1 MILYHKK
8 NKKHNFSQKKLKKC
22 YNYKGDNMNLEKIN
36 KCEKKIYML
45 ITTIAL
51 YLFISIFKNIYFG
64 LYTIK
69 FSELTQKEQLIGTLV
84 YQIFAIAISILF
96 LVKNKNKTLEEF
108 KKYLKIAGIGIAT
121 IIIYSSTSL
130 IELGIL
136 YYSKIDVSKMSIL
149 AKSIYLILCETLIIT
164 IIAIINKQKLKE
176 NFKDIKKNYNQY
188 FTKYLKLYALALLI
202 MIISNIFINNL
213 TKTIPGNEE
222 TIRQTITKA
231 PLYMFFSAVF
241 FAPFTEEMVFRNSIK
256 NIINSK
262 YAFIIT
268 SGLIFGG
275 LHVIG
280 NINTLYDLLYI
291 IPYSTPG
298 IAFAY
303 MLYKTDNIFVPMG
316 IHFLHNGLLMTLQII
331 LLFLH

>member
-1 MILYHKK
+1 
-8 NKKHNFSQKKLKKC
+8 
-22 YNYKGDNMNLEKIN
+22 MNLERIN
-36 KCEKKIYML
+36 KYEKKLYML
-45 ITTIAL
+45 IATITL
-51 YLFISIFKNIYFG
+51 YLFISIFKKTYYA
-64 LYTIK
+64 LYTVK
-69 FSELTQKEQLIGTLV
+69 FNDLSSKEQLIATLV
-84 YQIFAIAISILF
+84 YQIFAISISILF
-96 LVKNKNKTLEEF
+96 LVKNRNKTLEEF
-108 KKYLKIAGIGIAT
+108 KKYLKIAAIGIAT
-121 IIIYSSTSL
+121 IIVYSMTSL
-130 IELGIL
+130 IELGII
-136 YYSKIDVSKMSIL
+136 YYSRIDVSKMSVL
-149 AKSIYLILCETLIIT
+149 AKSIYLILCETLIIA

-176 NFKDIKKNYNQY
+176 NFKDIKNNYSEY
-188 FTKYLKLYALALLI
+188 YTKYLKLYAMALLI
-202 MIISNIFINNL
+202 MIISNIFINQL

-231 PLYMFFSAVF
+231 PIYMFFSAVF

-280 NINTLYDLLYI
+280 NINTIYDLLYI

-316 IHFLHNGLLMTLQII
+316 IHFLHNLLLMTLQII